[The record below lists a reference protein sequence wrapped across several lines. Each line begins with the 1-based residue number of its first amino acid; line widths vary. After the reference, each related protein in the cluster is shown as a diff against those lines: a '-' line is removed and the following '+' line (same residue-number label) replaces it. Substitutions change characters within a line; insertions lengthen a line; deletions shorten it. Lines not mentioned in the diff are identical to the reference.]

1 MPSKSQVEHAGAK
14 DPPPNAVGRTFTRA
28 IFGNVKDVTETR
40 TAASNSETGDSDS
53 NDEDDDEDDDAIFTI
68 RRKYGSPGS
77 ASGAG
82 GSSGTSRRIMTRE
95 GVKSKAMEDLKRS
108 LRERAKQRKFNHRLN
123 SQK

>member
-1 MPSKSQVEHAGAK
+1 MRVPSRSQVEHAGAK
-14 DPPPNAVGRTFTRA
+14 DPPPNALGRTFTHA

-40 TAASNSETGDSDS
+40 TAASNSDTGDSDS
-53 NDEDDDEDDDAIFTI
+53 NDEDEDEDAIFAL

-77 ASGAG
+77 PSGV

-108 LRERAKQRKFNHRLN
+108 LRERAKQRKTNHRLN